1 MITVFTWS
9 NSGMV
14 FLEEFYAVLLLA
26 HLFATIV
33 LVGSMTHNL
42 LIVVGYLSSKF
53 SRQKLE
59 WLYVKIS
66 LWAYI
71 IVYIIGAKK
80 NKNQK

>member
-1 MITVFTWS
+1 
-9 NSGMV
+9 MV

-26 HLFATIV
+26 HLFATVV

-80 NKNQK
+80 IKNQK